1 MKLPDESIR
10 IKNSIKILDLLI
22 KQNMS
27 RIDLSNETGLTK
39 TTVGEIVRGF
49 LNMGLIEEEK
59 IIPRGVGRPSINL
72 KIVND
77 FAYVVGI
84 GIMRDGINGCI
95 IDAQGEIIYKKDI
108 FFTKNISYINTL
120 YNFIDDLVKE
130 AKMKNK
136 KVKAISF
143 GVPGPL
149 DTTKGIIK
157 QPPKLPEFV
166 NYPLVD
172 NITKKYKV
180 SAYIE
185 NDADMGAIGERYY
198 GSGDDLDS
206 FIYILYDKGIG
217 AGIMINDQL
226 YHGINGYAGEIGHTL
241 VFSKEKLKY
250 FEDEYGLDRILER
263 FSQELSY
270 QIIDINEIRDFS
282 KEKERLIYNIQEELV
297 INLSIIILNL
307 IHYFGISNILIG
319 GKAKFFGE
327 NLLLSLRKYVNKYLF
342 HEHKVNIVFSD
353 LDDYAISLGAAKYG
367 LIKFLQEQIIKINSK

>member
-1 MKLPDESIR
+1 LPDESIR

-77 FAYVVGI
+77 FAYVIGI

-270 QIIDINEIRDFS
+270 QIIDINEIRNFS

-367 LIKFLQEQIIKINSK
+367 LIKFLQEQIMKINSK

>member
-77 FAYVVGI
+77 FAYVIGI

-270 QIIDINEIRDFS
+270 QIIDINEIRNFS

-367 LIKFLQEQIIKINSK
+367 LIKFLQEQIMKINSK

>member
-1 MKLPDESIR
+1 LKLPDESIR

-77 FAYVVGI
+77 FAYVIGI

-270 QIIDINEIRDFS
+270 QIIDINEIRNFS

-367 LIKFLQEQIIKINSK
+367 LIKFLQEQIMKINSK

>member
-1 MKLPDESIR
+1 MPDESIR

>member
-77 FAYVVGI
+77 FAYVIEI

-198 GSGDDLDS
+198 GMGDDLES

-270 QIIDINEIRDFS
+270 QIIDINEIRNFS

-367 LIKFLQEQIIKINSK
+367 LIKFLQEQIMKINSK

>member
-1 MKLPDESIR
+1 
-10 IKNSIKILDLLI
+10 
-22 KQNMS
+22 MS

-77 FAYVVGI
+77 FAYVIGI

-270 QIIDINEIRDFS
+270 QIIDINEIRNFS

-367 LIKFLQEQIIKINSK
+367 LIKFLQEQIMKINSK

>member
-77 FAYVVGI
+77 FAYVIGI

>member
-77 FAYVVGI
+77 FAYVIGI

-198 GSGDDLDS
+198 GMGDDLES

-270 QIIDINEIRDFS
+270 QIIDINEIRNFS

-367 LIKFLQEQIIKINSK
+367 LIKFLQEQIMKINSK